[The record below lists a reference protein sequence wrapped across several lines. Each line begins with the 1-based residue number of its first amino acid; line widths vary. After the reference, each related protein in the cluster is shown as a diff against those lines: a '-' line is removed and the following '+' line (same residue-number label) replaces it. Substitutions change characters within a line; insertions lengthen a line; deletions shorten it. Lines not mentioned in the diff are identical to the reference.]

1 MAISEHT
8 GMSVEEL
15 TYEMKSVELFS
26 YWSAIIK
33 KVEDINKRIEEQN
46 KQK

>member
-1 MAISEHT
+1 MAIAEHT

-15 TYEMKSVELFS
+15 TYEIKSVELFS

-33 KVEDINKRIEEQN
+33 KVEDQNKQIEEQKT
-46 KQK
+46 KQ